1 MMYLIYLYASFGDRI
16 FLNVGDYP
24 FHDDSDAQP
33 LDAPRWS
40 MPAADQHRGDQDQNA
55 FVAPFVC
62 KLPGETE
69 PRPVVVCAERML

>member
-1 MMYLIYLYASFGDRI
+1 
-16 FLNVGDYP
+16 
-24 FHDDSDAQP
+24 
-33 LDAPRWS
+33 